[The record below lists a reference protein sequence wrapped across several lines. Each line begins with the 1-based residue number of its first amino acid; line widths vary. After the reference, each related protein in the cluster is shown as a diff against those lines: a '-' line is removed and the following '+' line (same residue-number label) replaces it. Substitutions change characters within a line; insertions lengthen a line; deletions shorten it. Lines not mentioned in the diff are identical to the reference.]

1 MMMLGERKCVFV
13 MERKGECVRVRV
25 RACVCVFVH
34 QCFEANVYERARQA
48 I

>member
-1 MMMLGERKCVFV
+1 MMMLGERKCAFV
-13 MERKGECVRVRV
+13 MERKGECVRVR
-25 RACVCVFVH
+25 ACVWVFVH

>member
-1 MMMLGERKCVFV
+1 MMMLGERKCAFV
-13 MERKGECVRVRV
+13 KERKGECVRVCV
-25 RACVCVFVH
+25 VCVFVH